1 MTSPVA
7 CLATA
12 ATATTARRPAMLH
25 SSLAA
30 AAATTTTGKRALSI
44 SCSSA
49 SLFATVRPSSN
60 PTPTPPTCNS
70 KSHTA
75 SSSSP
80 LPSLENIRRQYSSM
94 QSSGRTSILGN
105 ASSVS
110 ITNSYYYTPNNTN
123 TTTRRNNKNNNQHHH
138 QQQQQQQHL
147 LLAITRPFS
156 SASKRDF
163 YEVLGV
169 GKGADKGEVKKAYF
183 KLAKQYHP
191 DTNQVRAKKNG
202 TVHVVVIIITSVW
215 HIYQSLTYISQSP
228 KICHVILERQK
239 CCRKIQRGHGSLRGP
254 LGRQTATTLRF
265 LRPRGCR
272 SEFWWRAGWQSI
284 RRICRL

>member
-12 ATATTARRPAMLH
+12 ATATAARRPAMLH

-30 AAATTTTGKRALSI
+30 AAATATTGKRALSI

-49 SLFATVRPSSN
+49 SSSFESSVRPSSN

-70 KSHTA
+70 QSHTA

-80 LPSLENIRRQYSSM
+80 LPSLENIIRRQYSSM

-169 GKGADKGEVKKAYF
+169 GKGADKGAVKKAYF

-215 HIYQSLTYISQSP
+215 HIYQSLTYLHPYFVFSQSP
-228 KICHVILERQK
+228 II
-239 CCRKIQRGHGSLRGP
+239 
-254 LGRQTATTLRF
+254 
-265 LRPRGCR
+265 
-272 SEFWWRAGWQSI
+272 
-284 RRICRL
+284 

>member
-12 ATATTARRPAMLH
+12 ATATAARRPAMLH

-30 AAATTTTGKRALSI
+30 AAATATTGKRALSI

-70 KSHTA
+70 QSHTA
-75 SSSSP
+75 SSSSSSSPP

-123 TTTRRNNKNNNQHHH
+123 TTTRRNNKNNNNH
-138 QQQQQQQHL
+138 QQQQHL

-191 DTNQVRAKKNG
+191 DTNQVRAKKMERFMLLSSS
-202 TVHVVVIIITSVW
+202 HSVW
-215 HIYQSLTYISQSP
+215 NNINP
-228 KICHVILERQK
+228 
-239 CCRKIQRGHGSLRGP
+239 
-254 LGRQTATTLRF
+254 
-265 LRPRGCR
+265 
-272 SEFWWRAGWQSI
+272 
-284 RRICRL
+284 